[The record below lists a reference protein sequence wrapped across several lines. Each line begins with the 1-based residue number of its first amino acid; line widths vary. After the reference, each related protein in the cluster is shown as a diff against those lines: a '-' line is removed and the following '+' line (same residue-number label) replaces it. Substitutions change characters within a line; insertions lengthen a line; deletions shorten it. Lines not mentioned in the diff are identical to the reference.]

1 MRQFIFIASAII
13 LTTAC
18 GNNVKTETTT
28 TPLSTIQ
35 ATAVADTFNPGII
48 YQNIKCLNDS
58 SNSFA
63 LYIPKNDSIKNKP
76 IVFFFDAHGDP
87 LLPLNNYKKLADDFG
102 YILVGSYNSKNG
114 NDWNTTSQ
122 IWSSLFSDISNRLP
136 VNNQRVYTAGFSGGA
151 KVASF
156 IALNNFNIS
165 GAIANGAGFP
175 ETQQQAPSGNFSFVG
190 IAGTG
195 DMNMTELV
203 SLNNELD
210 NTSLPHQL
218 LLFNGKH
225 EWCPLATMH
234 DAFLFL
240 EFNAVKQKKATVNAD
255 LVADFIKV
263 HQQKINKY
271 KIENKLLQ
279 YADENKLVA
288 TNLNGIS
295 SDYVAYES
303 AYSSIIKSPAYQQQL
318 AAYNNLLEVENN
330 MKSNLAGAMQQNTDE
345 IFWKQNV
352 AALNKASKA
361 STENGAMNKRILSYL
376 SLAAYSFSNRALNSG
391 DNETA
396 SRYINLYKIIDPEN
410 AEAYYFS
417 ALVAARN
424 KNTEAAKAELQLA
437 IKKGFTDKQRFI
449 NQPEFVG
456 IEVTFK

>member
-1 MRQFIFIASAII
+1 MFKYFLLVGGVIFFASCNSTPKADQENTTI
-13 LTTAC
+13 LP
-18 GNNVKTETTT
+18 VQTT
-28 TPLSTIQ
+28 TPP
-35 ATAVADTFNPGII
+35 DTFKTEII
-48 YQNIKCLNDS
+48 YENIKCINDAN
-58 SNSFA
+58 NSFA
-63 LYIPKNDSIKNKP
+63 LYIPKNDTIKNKP
-76 IVFFFDAHGDP
+76 VVFFFDAHGDP

-114 NDWNTTSQ
+114 NDWSTTSQ
-122 IWSSLFSDISNRLP
+122 IWSGLFADISNRLP
-136 VNNQRVYTAGFSGGA
+136 INNQRVYTAGFSGGA

-156 IALNNFNIS
+156 IALNNFNIT

-175 ETQQQAPSGNFSFVG
+175 ETQQQVPTGNFAFVG

-195 DMNMTELV
+195 DMNMTELI
-203 SLNNELD
+203 SLNQELD

-225 EWCPLATMH
+225 EWCPIATMN

-240 EFNAVKQKKATVNAD
+240 EFNAVKQKKAITNPVF
-255 LVADFIKV
+255 VSDFISV
-263 HQQKINKY
+263 HQQKINKF
-271 KIENKLLQ
+271 KKENKLLQ

-288 TNLNGIS
+288 NNLKGIS
-295 SDYVAYES
+295 TDYVVFDN
-303 AYSSIIKSPAYQQQL
+303 AYSNVIKSAAYQQQL
-318 AAYNNLLEVENN
+318 SVYNNLLQVEQN

-345 IFWKQNV
+345 VVWKQNV
-352 AALNKASKA
+352 AALNKASRA
-361 STENGAMNKRILSYL
+361 NTENGAMNKRVLSYL

-396 SRYINLYKIIDPEN
+396 SHYINLYKIIDPDN

-424 KNTEAAKAELQLA
+424 KNTEAAKAELELA
-437 IKKGFTDKQRFI
+437 VKKGFTDKQRFI

-456 IEVTFK
+456 IDVAFK